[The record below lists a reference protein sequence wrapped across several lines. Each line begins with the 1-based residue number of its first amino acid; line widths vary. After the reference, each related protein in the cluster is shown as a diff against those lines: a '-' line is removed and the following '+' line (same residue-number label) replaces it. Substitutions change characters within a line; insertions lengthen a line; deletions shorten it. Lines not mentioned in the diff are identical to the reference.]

1 MICCDDLL
9 QWSAVFRQTVIRVVN
24 CTWHDAVREGLI
36 KLLLSSSRIS
46 ARMNDLI
53 HSTVDSRRLI
63 IIVRSKLGEPIFS
76 KIKPVWEIF
85 VKNLLLRLQW
95 RIESHH
101 ATPPQE
107 ISMRP
112 LSFTRDFDDL
122 FFSQNTIF
130 EAPLCPS
137 PEMWLPF
144 FSQNSLFEGPLC
156 PPPENFMSTFFPA
169 PLQGFAFP
177 PPSFPRDCG
186 GCGIVDQPL
195 SASQ

>member
-1 MICCDDLL
+1 MNKEC
-9 QWSAVFRQTVIRVVN
+9 IRVVN

-95 RIESHH
+95 RIEFHH
-101 ATPPQE
+101 ATLPQE
-107 ISMRP
+107 ISVRP
-112 LSFTRDFDDL
+112 LSFTRDFNDL
-122 FFSQNTIF
+122 FLVKTPFLKHPFVRHQRSDCLFLVKTPFLKDPFLRHQRILCQHF
-130 EAPLCPS
+130 LLRPCKGLLFLPPL
-137 PEMWLPF
+137 
-144 FSQNSLFEGPLC
+144 
-156 PPPENFMSTFFPA
+156 FPA
-169 PLQGFAFP
+169 TAGAAGL
-177 PPSFPRDCG
+177 
-186 GCGIVDQPL
+186 
-195 SASQ
+195 

>member
-1 MICCDDLL
+1 MNKEC
-9 QWSAVFRQTVIRVVN
+9 IRVVN

-63 IIVRSKLGEPIFS
+63 IIVRSKLGKPIFS
-76 KIKPVWEIF
+76 KIKPVWKIF

-95 RIESHH
+95 RIEFHH
-101 ATPPQE
+101 ATLPQE
-107 ISMRP
+107 ISVRP

-122 FFSQNTIF
+122 FLAKTPFLKHPFVRHQRSDY
-130 EAPLCPS
+130 L
-137 PEMWLPF
+137 F
-144 FSQNSLFEGPLC
+144 FSHNSLFEGPLC

-169 PLQGFAFP
+169 PLQGFALP
-177 PPSFPRDCG
+177 LFPRSCG